1 MEAASHPEVNQL
13 DATRLSGEVRT
24 ILKGRVAEGTKYNYI
39 CANTHSLLWL
49 YNQGEPIRSTL
60 IAPWFVE
67 MLNTK
72 ASLDASARKKREEMK
87 KVCREKLGEVSSD
100 LGNCPILLPNLTFE
114 IFTNFLVSKKRSNYH
129 TNRGE
134 DESTVAERQ
143 GGGRDVAGVY
153 LSKAA
158 YETARSALVYLH
170 KESGYE
176 LQRDFSK
183 RLSDFMGGMKRA
195 VTRDKQRNGLSLVE
209 GKRKMSFQ
217 VYEKLC

>member
-143 GGGRDVAGVY
+143 GV
-153 LSKAA
+153 
-158 YETARSALVYLH
+158 
-170 KESGYE
+170 
-176 LQRDFSK
+176 
-183 RLSDFMGGMKRA
+183 GGMSPVCTFPR
-195 VTRDKQRNGLSLVE
+195 RHMKQRGVHLYIYT
-209 GKRKMSFQ
+209 KRVDMNSKEISPNVSQ
-217 VYEKLC
+217 ISWEV